1 VIAAE
6 RWGEI
11 SAAYYHPGH
20 NLLREK
26 PYLLLSLVYTW
37 CLERIAPDKI
47 EEWLEDLRE
56 LLPWQDSSS
65 AAAEALESES
75 FFAMQGTAQK

>member
-1 VIAAE
+1 MIAAE

-11 SAAYYHPGH
+11 VAAYYHPGY

-26 PYLLLSLVYTW
+26 PYILYGLVYVW
-37 CLERIAPDKI
+37 AIERVAPDKI

-56 LLPWQDSSS
+56 LLPWQDADSS
-65 AAAEALESES
+65 AAEALESAS
-75 FFAMQGTAQK
+75 FYNMMAQQG